1 MSDLIILPEIEELIE
16 QRKSRA
22 LKDRL
27 KELRPGDLAELI
39 EDLPDNHKA
48 VVFRLL
54 PRELTAD
61 TFEYLDFRSQQ
72 HLLKTLAKNEVAAI
86 LNEMKADDRTALLE
100 ELPGIAMK
108 QLLELL
114 TPDERIVAV
123 QHLGYPEDSVGR
135 LMVPDFISVRPDWTV
150 QKVLDHIRKNGRD
163 SESINVIY
171 VTDDKGRLIDDLR
184 IREILLAPAR
194 KKVSDLMDESFIFL
208 QATDDREDAVDV
220 FKKYD
225 RVALPV
231 VNSERFL
238 LGIVTVDDV
247 LDVIEEEHTEDIQK
261 FGGLDAL
268 ETPYMHT
275 GFFQMIKRRVGWLI
289 VLFIGQMFTVTA
301 MSFFQ
306 DEIAAAVVLGLF
318 IPLIISSGGNSG
330 SQAATLIIRALA
342 LGEVTLKDWWTVM
355 RREILAGLTLG
366 AILGIIGFFRV
377 VVWPLF
383 FPDYGEYYILL
394 GCVVGLSLLGVVM
407 WGTITGSMLP
417 LVMQRLGF
425 DPAASS
431 APFVAMLV
439 DVTGLVIYFS
449 IALVLL
455 KGTML

>member
-1 MSDLIILPEIEELIE
+1 MSDLIVLPEIEELIE
-16 QRKSRA
+16 QRKSRE
-22 LKDRL
+22 LKSRL
-27 KELRPGDLAELI
+27 KEMRPGDLAELI
-39 EDLPDNHKA
+39 EDLPEDHRA

-61 TFEYLDFRSQQ
+61 TFEYMEFHSQQ
-72 HLLKTLAKNEVAAI
+72 KLLKILAKNEVAAI

-100 ELPGIAMK
+100 ELPGFAVK

-123 QHLGYPEDSVGR
+123 QHLGYPDESVGR
-135 LMVPDFISVRPDWTV
+135 LMVPDFISVRPEWTV
-150 QKVLDHIRKNGRD
+150 RKVLEHIRKNGKD

-171 VTDDKGRLIDDLR
+171 VTDDRGRLIDDLR
-184 IREILLAPAR
+184 IREILLSPPGR
-194 KKVSDLMDESFIFL
+194 KVTDLMDESFIFL
-208 QATDDREDAVDV
+208 QASDDREDAVEV

-275 GFFQMIKRRVGWLI
+275 GFFSMIKSRVGWLI
-289 VLFIGQMFTVTA
+289 LLFFGQMFTITA
-301 MSFFQ
+301 MGFFK
-306 DEIAAAVVLGLF
+306 DEIATAVILGLF
-318 IPLIISSGGNSG
+318 IPLIISSGGNTG

-342 LGEVTLKDWWTVM
+342 LGEVTLSDWWSVM

-366 AILGIIGFFRV
+366 AILGLIGFARV
-377 VVWPLF
+377 ALWPIF
-383 FPDYGEYYILL
+383 FPDYGEHYFLL
-394 GCVVGLSLLGVVM
+394 GCVVGLSLVGVVL

-417 LVMQRLGF
+417 LLMQRLGF

-449 IALVLL
+449 VAVLL
-455 KGTML
+455 LTGTML

>member
-1 MSDLIILPEIEELIE
+1 MSDLIVLPEIEELIE
-16 QRKSRA
+16 QRKSRD
-22 LKDRL
+22 LKNRL
-27 KELRPGDLAELI
+27 KELRAGDLAELI
-39 EDLPDNHKA
+39 QDLPDNHKA

-61 TFEYLDFRSQQ
+61 TFEYLEFRSQQ

-100 ELPGIAMK
+100 ELPGFAVK

-135 LMVPDFISVRPDWTV
+135 LMVPDFISVRPEWTV
-150 QKVLDHIRKNGRD
+150 QKVLEHIRKNGKD

-171 VTDDKGRLIDDLR
+171 VTDDRGRLIDDLR
-184 IREILLAPAR
+184 IREILLASPR
-194 KKVSDLMDESFIFL
+194 KKVQDLMDESYLFL
-208 QATDDREDAVDV
+208 EASDDREQAVDV

-306 DEIAAAVVLGLF
+306 GEIAAAVVLGIF

-330 SQAATLIIRALA
+330 SQAATLIIRALS
-342 LGEVTLKDWWTVM
+342 LGEVNLADWWVIM

-366 AILGIIGFFRV
+366 AILGLIGFLRV
-377 VVWPLF
+377 LIWPLF
-383 FPDYGEYYILL
+383 STEYGEHFVLL
-394 GCVVGLSLLGVVM
+394 GIVVGVSLLGVVL
-407 WGTITGSMLP
+407 WGTITGAMLP
-417 LVMQRLGF
+417 LALQRLGF

-431 APFVAMLV
+431 APFVSMLV

-449 IALVLL
+449 VALLILRGTLL
-455 KGTML
+455 

>member
-1 MSDLIILPEIEELIE
+1 
-16 QRKSRA
+16 
-22 LKDRL
+22 
-27 KELRPGDLAELI
+27 
-39 EDLPDNHKA
+39 
-48 VVFRLL
+48 
-54 PRELTAD
+54 
-61 TFEYLDFRSQQ
+61 
-72 HLLKTLAKNEVAAI
+72 
-86 LNEMKADDRTALLE
+86 
-100 ELPGIAMK
+100 
-108 QLLELL
+108 
-114 TPDERIVAV
+114 
-123 QHLGYPEDSVGR
+123 
-135 LMVPDFISVRPDWTV
+135 
-150 QKVLDHIRKNGRD
+150 
-163 SESINVIY
+163 
-171 VTDDKGRLIDDLR
+171 
-184 IREILLAPAR
+184 
-194 KKVSDLMDESFIFL
+194 MDESFIFL
-208 QATDDREDAVDV
+208 QATDDREEAVDV

-289 VLFIGQMFTVTA
+289 VLFFGQMFTVTA

-306 DEIAAAVVLGLF
+306 EEIAAAVVLGLF

-342 LGEVTLKDWWTVM
+342 LGEVGLKDWWIVM

-366 AILGIIGFFRV
+366 GILGLIGFFRV
-377 VVWPLF
+377 VLWPIF
-383 FPDYGEYYILL
+383 FPDYGEHYILL
-394 GCVVGLSLLGVVM
+394 GCVIGISLLGVVM

-439 DVTGLVIYFS
+439 DVTGLIIYFS
-449 IALVLL
+449 VAVLIL
-455 KGTML
+455 TGTLL